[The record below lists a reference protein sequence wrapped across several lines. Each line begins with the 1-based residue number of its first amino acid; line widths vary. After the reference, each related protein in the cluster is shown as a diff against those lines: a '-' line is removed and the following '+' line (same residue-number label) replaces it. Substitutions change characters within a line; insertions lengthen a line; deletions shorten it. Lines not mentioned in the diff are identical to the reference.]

1 VRKLKLSKKAII
13 VSGAVFILFIVA
25 LCAWAPWRASTANN
39 SLVTP
44 DFQAILPR
52 NISIA
57 KLGGWQKLTPPD
69 GTPVYVYT
77 DSIDGVG
84 VSVSQQPLPASLKD
98 STGAKVAEV
107 AKGYSA
113 TKSMYADTTKV
124 YIGTNA
130 DGPQSVIFSKNN
142 LLILIKS
149 RAVIKDD
156 SWTTYIHSLE

>member
-1 VRKLKLSKKAII
+1 MRKLKLSKKAVI
-13 VSGAVFILFIVA
+13 VSGAAFILFILA
-25 LCAWAPWRASTANN
+25 LCTWAPWRASTANN
-39 SLVTP
+39 SVTP
-44 DFQAILPR
+44 NFQAILPR
-52 NISIA
+52 NTSIA
-57 KLGGWQKLTPPD
+57 NLGGWQKLTPPD

-84 VSVSQQPLPASLKD
+84 ISVSQQPLPASLKD

-130 DGPQSVIFSKNN
+130 EGPQSVIFSKNN